1 MTPDRLFT
9 GAVEILLLLLAVS
22 AHESA
27 HAWAADRLGD
37 PTARSLGR
45 VSLNP
50 LRHLDIFGSLLLP
63 LLQVTFQAPVFG
75 WARPAPV
82 QPQLFRDPR
91 RGELLVAAAGP
102 FANVLLA
109 TVATFG
115 LVIANHVL
123 GPEARDVA
131 LRIVMP
137 LPGQSSFDFAGF
149 PVVFTLVRM
158 ATINAFLVVFNLI
171 PLPPLDGGQIAL
183 WLLPPDWAAKLAA
196 VRPYGFIIGIALA
209 VFGVVTVLLIPFY
222 GALSVVIHLL

>member
-1 MTPDRLFT
+1 MSPERLFT
-9 GAVEILLLLLAVS
+9 GGVEILVLLLAIS

-27 HAWAADRLGD
+27 HAWTADRCGD
-37 PTARSLGR
+37 STARSLGR

-63 LLQVTFQAPVFG
+63 LLQVSFQAPVFG
-75 WARPAPV
+75 WGRPAPV
-82 QPQLFRDPR
+82 QPQSFRDPR

-109 TVATFG
+109 AVAVFG
-115 LVIANHVL
+115 LLIAVHVL
-123 GPEARDVA
+123 GPDARRAAYYTLMQQTGSAAD
-131 LRIVMP
+131 
-137 LPGQSSFDFAGF
+137 LPGF

-183 WLLPPDWAAKLAA
+183 YMLPPDWAAKLAG

-209 VFGVVTVLLIPFY
+209 AFGVVTLLLIPFY
-222 GALSVVIHLL
+222 GVLSVVIHLL